1 MKKNWKTTLI
11 ALVNLI
17 ALCMLLVLLSLEKIS
32 AGDFLLVLSGVNS
45 AVVTILGFF
54 AADGHFKKPTP

>member
-17 ALCMLLVLLSLEKIS
+17 ALCLLLVLLSVEKIS
-32 AGDFLLVLSGVNS
+32 PGDFLLVLSGVNS

-54 AADGHFKKPTP
+54 TADGNFKKPMP